1 MYSDNPKISELAT
14 PKALRRMAHEW
25 HAAGFPNLANRLRN
39 EADVLE
45 DALADSTWALQHGG
59 R

>member
-1 MYSDNPKISELAT
+1 MVYSDNPKISELAS

-25 HAAGFPNLANRLRN
+25 HAAGFVNLANRLFN
-39 EADVLE
+39 EADLMD
-45 DALADSTWALQHGG
+45 DAGIAAGDV